1 MFNFSLILS
10 NDNDIVGVCIY
21 SKFMEKI
28 HIMDIFQIKL
38 WSMSKLC
45 IFGNERVVESI
56 KSIIVLMNRDNSRII
71 WKMKSL

>member
-1 MFNFSLILS
+1 
-10 NDNDIVGVCIY
+10 
-21 SKFMEKI
+21 MEKI

-38 WSMSKLC
+38 WSMSKLR

-56 KSIIVLMNRDNSRII
+56 KSIIVLMNRDNSGII